1 MRAVITEIVS
11 GFPPPAS
18 LNEIQSN
25 SFAMNSTTR
34 NCGAAALYACGAIGI
49 RPRAPNHRWRPPFGR
64 QKAYPPSRV
73 RASCVR
79 AYLTALLLAHD
90 LFGDSLFD
98 ACCRLDGK
106 PTRHFLRIFKHI
118 DCAYLAPPQG
128 DHVETW
134 LKYEPPLSS
143 VCSAVPLHKHGGMR
157 RPALH
162 PDIVDLEMEI
172 GQDAAD
178 ALKPVAQG
186 FLVVA
191 LTTNRVGA
199 GKAVMDIR
207 RDCFSAAHPSDGC

>member
-1 MRAVITEIVS
+1 MRAVITEILS

-25 SFAMNSTTR
+25 SFAMNSTTG

-49 RPRAPNHRWRPPFGR
+49 RPRAPNHSWRPPFGR
-64 QKAYPPSRV
+64 RKAYPPSRV

-98 ACCRLDGK
+98 AGCRLDGK
-106 PTRHFLRIFKHI
+106 PTRDFLRIFKHI

-143 VCSAVPLHKHGGMR
+143 VAVPSHCTNTVVCDGQPFTQILLTLRWRLGRTRPTRSNQR
-157 RPALH
+157 RRVSLSWRSPPIEWAPA
-162 PDIVDLEMEI
+162 
-172 GQDAAD
+172 
-178 ALKPVAQG
+178 K
-186 FLVVA
+186 
-191 LTTNRVGA
+191 R
-199 GKAVMDIR
+199 
-207 RDCFSAAHPSDGC
+207 